1 METVTSGLVVLK
13 KDEWECPRGPAP
25 IWTSCRRSGPTAGS
39 AGRLGPPATGWP
51 ASFAALPSAKN
62 SALLEDTMKRV
73 VSLLVFVFV
82 LAAGVAF
89 AQQTPTQPGGDPHHQ
104 PPQGGGTMGMMS
116 GQSESPRMMQ
126 MRGEMMKAMG
136 DIMMKYGKMME

>member
-1 METVTSGLVVLK
+1 
-13 KDEWECPRGPAP
+13 
-25 IWTSCRRSGPTAGS
+25 
-39 AGRLGPPATGWP
+39 
-51 ASFAALPSAKN
+51 
-62 SALLEDTMKRV
+62 MKRV

-104 PPQGGGTMGMMS
+104 PPQGGMCPMMGSMMSGGTMGMMS

-136 DIMMKYGKMME
+136 DIMMKYGKMMEGSGSTR